1 MSYLSIPEADA
12 GGLGSSPEFEW
23 VLTWLFTV
31 RPATLQQCKMQ
42 ADSYFNMIS
51 LVTEV
56 PKETKLG
63 KVLVQSNS
71 NTEKSGFEFHTG
83 A

>member
-1 MSYLSIPEADA
+1 
-12 GGLGSSPEFEW
+12 
-23 VLTWLFTV
+23 
-31 RPATLQQCKMQ
+31 MQ